1 MIIFYKKI
9 AHKNSSTETTLIDC
23 CNYNKTYQLAR
34 LTLNN
39 YTATNPKRGNLY
51 NKDS

>member
-1 MIIFYKKI
+1 MIIFYRKI
-9 AHKNSSTETTLIDC
+9 AQKNSSTETTLIDC

-39 YTATNPKRGNLY
+39 YTATNLKRGNLFAR
-51 NKDS
+51 D